1 MRVDDARRARV
12 LPILV
17 TLGLLVP
24 AAVAGCTSSASAPD
38 DLVLPVAVGL
48 QRDEA
53 GLQQWLQ
60 QAADP
65 SSVDFLKPLTTAQ
78 VATQFGASPQDA
90 ATALKALQSKG
101 FVGALDASGSILIG
115 TMPAN
120 QAEAAFDV
128 KIEQKVD
135 NGVTYAYPSRAPKVP
150 SDLSSVVADVAGL
163 ARTITGTGSSGAA
176 SAPATADVQCPGLA
190 DAAARMAMITGAD
203 GLRSSGVD
211 GSGVRLAIL
220 EVAAVSQAS
229 LDAAKACAGL
239 AIPPVTATLV
249 GTTQVADLV
258 PDSSEPVL
266 DVLAASALAPGLDAI
281 LAYQFDPYSSIV
293 FPLATVVG
301 DALEADGPDIL
312 STSIGFCEATQMS
325 GDLSIAEWLLAVGAA
340 GGLTTVASA
349 GDTGSSACAPADES
363 ESVLYPATSAY
374 ATAVGG
380 TTVATGSTS
389 GLQQAVW
396 NADGNAGG
404 GAQTSTL
411 PRPWYQASVPGPSN
425 RIVPDVA
432 SVAAPSEFPPIPTCT
447 DSGCQ
452 LRQVGGTSAAAPT
465 VAAGLALVLQ
475 DLRQQRGS
483 QALRLGLANP
493 ALYSLA
499 SGADSGALSDVTEGN
514 NDLYSVGC
522 CTAAVGYDPASGWGW
537 LNFGTLAR
545 DYARWS

>member
-1 MRVDDARRARV
+1 M
-12 LPILV
+12 
-17 TLGLLVP
+17 LVP
-24 AAVAGCTSSASAPD
+24 TAVAGCTSSTGAPD
-38 DLVLPVAVGL
+38 DLLLPVAVGL

-53 GLQQWLQ
+53 GLRQWLQ

-65 SSVDFLKPLTTAQ
+65 SSADFQQPLTAAQ
-78 VATQFGASPQDA
+78 IAAQFGASPQDA
-90 ATALKALQSKG
+90 ATALAALQAKG

-115 TMPAN
+115 TMPAS

-150 SDLSSVVADVAGL
+150 RELSSVVVDVAGL
-163 ARTITGTGSSGAA
+163 ARTITGTGSAA
-176 SAPATADVQCPGLA
+176 SAPASADVQCPGLS
-190 DAAARMAMITGAD
+190 DAAARMATIAGAD
-203 GLRSSGVD
+203 ALRSSGVD

-220 EVAAVSQAS
+220 EVATVSQAS
-229 LDAAKACAGL
+229 LSAARACSGL
-239 AIPPVTATLV
+239 VIPPVTATLV
-249 GTTQVADLV
+249 GTTQVTDLV

-266 DVLAASALAPGLDAI
+266 DVLAASALAPGLDGI
-281 LAYQFDPYSSIV
+281 VAYQFDPYGSIV
-293 FPLATVVG
+293 LPLATVVD
-301 DALEADGPDIL
+301 DALAANGPDVL
-312 STSIGFCEATQMS
+312 STSVGFCEATQMP
-325 GDLSIAEWLLAVGAA
+325 GELSIAEWLLAVGAA

-349 GDTGSSACAPADES
+349 GDTGSSACAPTDES

-380 TTVATGSTS
+380 TTVAAGST
-389 GLQQAVW
+389 GGQQQVVW

-432 SVAAPSEFPPIPTCT
+432 SVAAPSEFPPIPICT
-447 DSGCQ
+447 AAGCQ
-452 LRQVGGTSAAAPT
+452 MQQVGGTSAAAPT

-483 QALRLGLANP
+483 QHLRLGLVNP
-493 ALYSLA
+493 VLYSLP
-499 SGADSGALSDVTEGN
+499 SGAGSGALSDVTEGN

-522 CTAAVGYDPASGWGW
+522 CQAAVGYDPASGWGW
-537 LNFGTLAR
+537 VNFGNLAGE
-545 DYARWS
+545 YSRWSKS

>member
-24 AAVAGCTSSASAPD
+24 GSVAGCTSSTGAPD
-38 DLVLPVAVGL
+38 DLLLPVAVGL
-48 QRDEA
+48 QRDSA

-60 QAADP
+60 QATEP
-65 SSVDFLKPLTTAQ
+65 SSADFLKPLTAAQ
-78 VATQFGASPQDA
+78 VAAQFGASPQDA
-90 ATALKALQSKG
+90 ATALQALQAKG

-115 TMPAN
+115 TMPAS

-135 NGVTYAYPSRAPKVP
+135 NGVTYAYPLRAPKVP
-150 SDLSSVVADVAGL
+150 DDLSSVVTDVAGL
-163 ARTITGTGSSGAA
+163 ARTITGTGSAAA
-176 SAPATADVQCPGLA
+176 SAPGSTEVQCPGLSA
-190 DAAARMAMITGAD
+190 AAARMAMIAGAD
-203 GLRSSGVD
+203 ELQSSGVD

-229 LDAAKACAGL
+229 LDAAKACSGL
-239 AIPPVTATLV
+239 AIPAVTTTLV
-249 GTTQVADLV
+249 GTTQVSDLV

-266 DVLAASALAPGLDAI
+266 DVLAASALAPGLDGI
-281 LAYQFDPYSSIV
+281 VAYQFDPYSSMV
-293 FPLATVVG
+293 FPVAAVVG
-301 DALEADGPDIL
+301 DALAANGPDIL
-312 STSIGFCEATQMS
+312 STSVGFCEATQMP
-325 GDLSIAEWLLAVGAA
+325 GELSIAEWLLAVGAA

-349 GDTGSSACAPADES
+349 GDTGSSACAPANES

-374 ATAVGG
+374 ASAVGG
-380 TTVATGSTS
+380 TTVAAGSAS
-389 GLQQAVW
+389 GQQQAVW

-411 PRPWYQASVPGPSN
+411 PRPWYQASVPGPGN

-432 SVAAPSEFPPIPTCT
+432 SVAAPSEFPPIPICT
-447 DSGCQ
+447 ASGCQ
-452 LRQVGGTSAAAPT
+452 LQQVGGTSAAAPT

-475 DLRQQRGS
+475 GLRQQRGS
-483 QALRLGLANP
+483 QGLRLGMVNP
-493 ALYSLA
+493 VLYSLA
-499 SGADSGALSDVTEGN
+499 SGGGSGALADVTEGN

-522 CTAAVGYDPASGWGW
+522 CQAAVGYDAASGWGW
-537 LNFGTLAR
+537 VDFGTLVAA
-545 DYARWS
+545 YPKGS